1 MNHIANSSIIESH
14 GTRDPASTPFFS
26 IGVTTYNRPELL
38 KQTLATITKQTF
50 SDFEVIVG
58 NDYIQEPLC
67 AELLGIRDQR
77 IRFVNH
83 SQNLGEEQNMNTLL
97 DMGRGRYFTWQ
108 CEDDLYAPNF
118 LEDVHSALVKYNFPP
133 CVFTSYE
140 LIYGTS
146 FHDVEKT
153 TPGHAQSFSGRQF
166 LRMYWSGKLKAIGC
180 AGVYDKGYLRRIGGV
195 ECLAD
200 THRPLY
206 SEHLLLVR
214 AGLLEKVA
222 YIDEPLINYRIH
234 EGAWGCTANDL
245 SLYKQASENL
255 VRKSI
260 TVFSNPELRDD
271 FCQNIASVLK
281 FVVTDYFAKARS
293 KDGCL
298 SRLEVVPFFFS
309 LKKQFGSLKRSGL
322 YRNALVSW
330 GWTGV
335 RLVWLLS
342 TKFNIKAVIYPLL
355 FKFTYFLRLPFGR
368 QSQDSSLQGRE
379 QDRNS
384 PSSTL

>member
-1 MNHIANSSIIESH
+1 MKQSHISSPPLIGSH
-14 GTRDPASTPFFS
+14 GTRDPASAPFFS

-58 NDYIQEPLC
+58 NDYTQEPLC
-67 AELLGIRDQR
+67 AELLGIRDPR
-77 IRFVNH
+77 IRFVNR
-83 SQNLGEEQNMNTLL
+83 SQNLGEVRNMNALL
-97 DMGRGRYFTWQ
+97 NLARGRYFTWQ
-108 CEDDLYAPNF
+108 CDDDLYAPNF
-118 LEDVHSALVKYNFPP
+118 LEDVHSTLVKFNSPL

-140 LIYGTS
+140 FIYGTS

-166 LRMYWSGKLKAIGC
+166 LRMYWSGRLKAMGC
-180 AGVYDKGYLRRIGGV
+180 TCVYDRKLLKHMGGV
-195 ECLAD
+195 ESLAD
-200 THRPLY
+200 TSFALY

-222 YIDEPLINYRIH
+222 YIDEPLVKYLIH

-255 VRKSI
+255 VRKSV

-271 FCQNIASVLK
+271 FRQNIASVLK

-309 LKKQFGSLKRSGL
+309 LKKQFDSLKRSGL
-322 YRNALVSW
+322 YRNALVSL

-335 RLVWLLS
+335 SLVWWLG
-342 TKFNIKAVIYPLL
+342 TKIN
-355 FKFTYFLRLPFGR
+355 FKSAILPGLVRYARTLHLISWR
-368 QSQDSSLQGRE
+368 QR
-379 QDRNS
+379 
-384 PSSTL
+384 